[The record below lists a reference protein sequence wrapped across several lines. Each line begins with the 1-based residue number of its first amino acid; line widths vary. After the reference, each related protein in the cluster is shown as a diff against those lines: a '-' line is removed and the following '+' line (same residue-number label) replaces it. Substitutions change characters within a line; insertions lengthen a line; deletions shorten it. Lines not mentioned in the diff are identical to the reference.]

1 MLAMVAK
8 ASPKRTKKALAK
20 ASPKKTKKVVEKASP
35 KKAKTA
41 PGKGLKVP
49 EKADKRTGLPWW
61 DSGHR
66 HFEEMSVEEAREL
79 REIEYFGVLKM
90 PVQPPNPLDLP
101 ENQWATAKIKE
112 NAELTKTIIAR
123 GLAEQGPPSHIRS
136 EDITDFQEPI
146 LRKAPTEPTVAA
158 EPFPTNPFYRPPRG
172 TNMLADLAD
181 PSLRTTGIVPHK
193 MELVGAD
200 EDF

>member
-1 MLAMVAK
+1 M
-8 ASPKRTKKALAK
+8 
-20 ASPKKTKKVVEKASP
+20 
-35 KKAKTA
+35 
-41 PGKGLKVP
+41 
-49 EKADKRTGLPWW
+49 
-61 DSGHR
+61 
-66 HFEEMSVEEAREL
+66 
-79 REIEYFGVLKM
+79 EYFGNLKILLA
-90 PVQPPNPLDLP
+90 PPNPLDLP
-101 ENQWATAKIKE
+101 ENQWATEKIKE

-181 PSLRTTGIVPHK
+181 PNLRTTGIVPHK